1 VSYSRIKLE
10 LNNLSHLKFHYLLS
24 YDGKSFIVIAGTGNE
39 MVLLSPVDAD
49 RTLYE
54 VKPLNVDIFDVVKEY
69 SEAGYVPQGNIE
81 FDSLLTELGNELITL

>member
-1 VSYSRIKLE
+1 MI
-10 LNNLSHLKFHYLLS
+10 
-24 YDGKSFIVIAGTGNE
+24 
-39 MVLLSPVDAD
+39 LLSPVDAD

-54 VKPLNVDIFDVVKEY
+54 VKPLKVDIFDVVKEY